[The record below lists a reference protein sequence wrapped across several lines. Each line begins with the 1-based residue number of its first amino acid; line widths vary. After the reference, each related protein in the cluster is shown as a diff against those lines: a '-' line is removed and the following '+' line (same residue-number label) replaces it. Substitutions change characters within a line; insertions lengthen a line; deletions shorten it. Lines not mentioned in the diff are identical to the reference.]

1 MRKYDN
7 LYLLIQ
13 DIESLMESM
22 LISGF
27 NLVNTSLLDN
37 MIEVYEHCERVGLSF
52 AGQMLKD
59 IAEAQEKKRHDI
71 NYNCEEIMSKYFL
84 LNNYIEII
92 KDKLN
97 IEKAKEQMKVN
108 KVEII

>member
-13 DIESLMESM
+13 DVEGLMDSM

-27 NLVNTSLLDN
+27 NVVNTGLLDT
-37 MIEVYEHCERVGLSF
+37 MTEIYENCERVGLSF
-52 AGQMLKD
+52 AAETLKE
-59 IAEAQEKKRHDI
+59 IIQAQEKKRHDM
-71 NYNCEEIMSKYFL
+71 NYDYKEIISNYFL

-92 KDKLN
+92 KSKLEL
-97 IEKAKEQMKVN
+97 EKAKRDMELSK
-108 KVEII
+108 